1 LEETSLALSRG
12 QLFPDLVP
20 ARIAA
25 GGWLCSGG
33 SIQKVGATDLSVQIE
48 KKHQLFAMVD
58 LLILPD
64 AEDTGEQ
71 LTAPHFQKRR
81 EPKYEQAIRFTYCS

>member
-1 LEETSLALSRG
+1 LEETPLALSRG

-33 SIQKVGATDLSVQIE
+33 SIQKVGATALSVQIE

-58 LLILPD
+58 LLILSD
-64 AEDTGEQ
+64 AENTLER
-71 LTAPHFQKRR
+71 LTAPASRKVMN
-81 EPKYEQAIRFTYCS
+81 